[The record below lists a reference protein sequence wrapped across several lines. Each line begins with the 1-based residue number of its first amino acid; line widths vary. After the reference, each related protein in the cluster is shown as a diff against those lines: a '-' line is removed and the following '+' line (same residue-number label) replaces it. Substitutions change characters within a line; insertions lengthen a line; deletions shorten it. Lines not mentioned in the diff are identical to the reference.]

1 TSKPVPLPSDY
12 LTREQREKR
21 LRQWAIDH
29 SEDPDIFMTITEKDI
44 NLSRIYRDRM
54 ISDADMIQF
63 AKDSDDDPN
72 TLMEMKRRER
82 LISEEIM
89 FRILEDMG
97 NPREKIYEDDEWIEK
112 ISILQENGYLCLHIH
127 PIITMS
133 RVVSNLVNQN
143 NLTPQ
148 MSIYKLNNYA
158 EELDK
163 DLKDSKAREHARNR
177 FRNLGFSEE
186 QVYALVPIQT
196 SGKRVAGREPI
207 KKTALYIM
215 QNNLKAEE
223 INEIA
228 YDLAKTTTSEVAQS
242 SRLVLLRKELRKL
255 GADYHTLEATKIPD
269 ITYKSNKR
277 QRELQELRED
287 EGFDCP
293 DFFTLEKAQERL
305 QKYVNPINNFLAC
318 HGISSSHLRKI
329 GCSHA
334 VIVHGGKND
343 AQCKRLY
350 QLAVRHKI
358 INIAS
363 DHYSIMNSRPSVEI
377 HNKPDT
383 VEEII
388 DLYNY

>member
-1 TSKPVPLPSDY
+1 
-12 LTREQREKR
+12 
-21 LRQWAIDH
+21 
-29 SEDPDIFMTITEKDI
+29 
-44 NLSRIYRDRM
+44 
-54 ISDADMIQF
+54 
-63 AKDSDDDPN
+63 
-72 TLMEMKRRER
+72 
-82 LISEEIM
+82 
-89 FRILEDMG
+89 
-97 NPREKIYEDDEWIEK
+97 
-112 ISILQENGYLCLHIH
+112 
-127 PIITMS
+127 MS

-305 QKYVNPINNFLAC
+305 QKCNTVSFPSMQNLTDIMIMLCMRPADVENLRINYYKRSDDEWYNSKYSWYCTGYAKNKNEKSVPRPFVSMEKNPIRARELLIWIQKSIPERFLSKGKNGNVDVNPINNFLAC

>member
-1 TSKPVPLPSDY
+1 
-12 LTREQREKR
+12 
-21 LRQWAIDH
+21 
-29 SEDPDIFMTITEKDI
+29 
-44 NLSRIYRDRM
+44 
-54 ISDADMIQF
+54 
-63 AKDSDDDPN
+63 
-72 TLMEMKRRER
+72 
-82 LISEEIM
+82 
-89 FRILEDMG
+89 
-97 NPREKIYEDDEWIEK
+97 
-112 ISILQENGYLCLHIH
+112 
-127 PIITMS
+127 MS

-143 NLTPQ
+143 NLTPK

-186 QVYALVPIQT
+186 QVYALVPVQT

-255 GADYHTLEATKIPD
+255 GADYHTMEATKIPD

-277 QRELQELRED
+277 QRELQELCED

-293 DFFTLEKAQERL
+293 DFFTLEKVQEQL
-305 QKYVNPINNFLAC
+305 QKCNTVSSPSMQNLTDIMIILCMRPADVENLRINHYKQSDDEWYNSKYSWYCTGYAKNKNEKSVPRPFLSMEKNTYLDPKINT
-318 HGISSSHLRKI
+318 GKISIKRK
-329 GCSHA
+329 
-334 VIVHGGKND
+334 KW
-343 AQCKRLY
+343 
-350 QLAVRHKI
+350 
-358 INIAS
+358 
-363 DHYSIMNSRPSVEI
+363 
-377 HNKPDT
+377 
-383 VEEII
+383 
-388 DLYNY
+388 